1 MSRFVNYEPIHTDE
15 INYDKCKWL
24 INEVCCNGD
33 CECVADYPSPYCKC
47 ENLKDCNFF
56 EKEDGKI

>member
-47 ENLKDCNFF
+47 ENLKD
-56 EKEDGKI
+56 